1 MRELFDEFE
10 TVPEWVDPELV
21 ERGAAV
27 WRRWGHRPVLGGG
40 AGTLEMYTESAVA
53 LPLAFAGG
61 YAGDKALN
69 RFLETARSGSSL
81 DPGALLTPGSRGRAR
96 PCGCG

>member
-1 MRELFDEFE
+1 M
-10 TVPEWVDPELV
+10 
-21 ERGAAV
+21 AAL
-27 WRRWGHRPVLGGG
+27 GHRPVLRRR

-69 RFLETARSGSSL
+69 RFLETARFWIDLST
-81 DPGALLTPGSRGRAR
+81 PGALLTPGSRGAPPRSGFA
-96 PCGCG
+96 